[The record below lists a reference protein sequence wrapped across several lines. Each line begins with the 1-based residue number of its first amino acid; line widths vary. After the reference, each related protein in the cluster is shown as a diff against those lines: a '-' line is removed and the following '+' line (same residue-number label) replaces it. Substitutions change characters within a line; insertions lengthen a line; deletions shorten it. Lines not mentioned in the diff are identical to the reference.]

1 MGGELKAE
9 IKSITSYSAAIN
21 KLAMSAEYVA
31 QPLVSLQQMN
41 QLAFQAFE
49 GASAGG
55 QFAEGPMMIAAV
67 QRNSVVFEEFMH
79 DLMLG
84 VTAIA
89 NAAQVCADTYQG
101 ADNDNAGG
109 IDAVNFAFAD
119 PGAARPHGLSS
130 QVGGHTLMDLVLQQ
144 EQSNGGSGAAGP
156 ESALN
161 PDGGRVAV
169 SLPGYTLTIYPDGSS
184 RSVGT
189 VYDEGGGTTTETIVY
204 GANGAVVTKT
214 ADSTTYVTYGDTGAT
229 VRTIVNTTGGISTG
243 SIITTAADGSQT
255 VQSTRNG
262 KPYGDPVTVPAD
274 QDPDQEGPVQ
284 QAVKQYQGWDTG
296 VTNYGD
302 DSYPTG
308 EPYWGGA
315 GVPQQYAP
323 TVPAPTPGAG

>member
-9 IKSITSYSAAIN
+9 IKAITAYSAAIN
-21 KLAMSAEYVA
+21 KLAMSAQYVA

-49 GASAGG
+49 GASSGG

-67 QRNSVVFEEFMH
+67 QSNSVVFEDFMH
-79 DLMLG
+79 DLVLG

-109 IDAVNFAFAD
+109 IDTINFAFAD
-119 PGAARPHGLSS
+119 PGASRPQGLSS
-130 QVGGHTLMDLVLQQ
+130 QVGGHTLMDMVLAQ
-144 EQSNGGSGAAGP
+144 EQSGAGGAGGP
-156 ESALN
+156 DSALN
-161 PDGGRVAV
+161 PDGGNTVV
-169 SLPGYTLTIYPDGSS
+169 SFPGYTLTMYPDGSS

-189 VYDEGGGTTTETIVY
+189 VQDAGGGSTTETVVY
-204 GANGAVVTKT
+204 AANGTVVSKT
-214 ADSTTYVTYGDTGAT
+214 SDSTTYLTYGDSGAT
-229 VRTIVNTTGGISTG
+229 VRTIVNTTGNTSTG
-243 SIITTAADGSQT
+243 SIITTNPDGSQT
-255 VQSTRNG
+255 VQTTRNG

-274 QDPDQEGPVQ
+274 ENPNQEGPVQ
-284 QAVKQYQGWDTG
+284 QAVNQYQGWDTG

-308 EPYWGGA
+308 ESYWGGA
-315 GVPQQYAP
+315 GVPTQYGP

>member
-9 IKSITSYSAAIN
+9 VKAITAYSAAVN
-21 KLAMSAEYVA
+21 KLAMSAEYLA
-31 QPLVSLQQMN
+31 KPLVSLQQMN

-49 GASAGG
+49 GSSAGG

-67 QRNSVVFEEFMH
+67 QSNSVVFGDFMH

-84 VTAIA
+84 VRAIA

-109 IDAVNFAFAD
+109 IDTINYAFAD
-119 PGAARPHGLSS
+119 PGATRPHGLSS
-130 QVGGHTLMDLVLQQ
+130 QVGSHTLMDMVLAQ
-144 EQSNGGSGAAGP
+144 EQQNGGAGAGGP
-156 ESALN
+156 VAALH
-161 PDGGRVAV
+161 PDGGNTVV
-169 SLPGYTLTIYPDGSS
+169 SFPGYTLTIYPDGSS

-189 VYDEGGGTTTETIVY
+189 VQDASGGTTTETIVY
-204 GANGAVVTKT
+204 GATGAVVSKT
-214 ADSTTYVTYGDTGAT
+214 TDSTTYLTYGGSSAT
-229 VRTIVNTTGGISTG
+229 VRTIVNTTGKTSTG
-243 SIITTAADGSQT
+243 SIITTNPDGSQS

-274 QDPDQEGPVQ
+274 ENPDQEGPVE

-315 GVPQQYAP
+315 GVPQEYQP